1 MNEKTKKSK
10 AKNPLYVVKG
20 KDVQEASDIVDLVI
34 KKLGLEPVVQFLQTM
49 LKMIIENVQSY
60 PTFLAMKNF
69 LDELMVRFFGVF
81 KKFGLA

>member
-1 MNEKTKKSK
+1 MSEKIKKSK

-69 LDELMVRFFGVF
+69 LDELMMRFLGVF

>member
-34 KKLGLEPVVQFLQTM
+34 KKLGLEPVVQFLHTM

-69 LDELMVRFFGVF
+69 LDELIVRFLGVF
-81 KKFGLA
+81 KKLGLA